1 MLLAIITT
9 TMTHILVYGQIR
21 FNDIIEPILMATLIL
36 TRIAMV
42 VEKTSSHN

>member
-1 MLLAIITT
+1 MLLAIIT